1 MILKFTDDLLTG
13 VDKIDV
19 KHKNLFVLFE
29 ELTISLKMH
38 DIITTV
44 MCVKNIRKDLIEH
57 FTEEENLMKF
67 IKINW
72 TSHIEQHHMFI
83 ATVDKLSKEINSKT
97 FVMEILMEMFKYL
110 KNHINE
116 HDKRLTKALI
126 TYGIKP

>member
-57 FTEEENLMKF
+57 FTEEEDLMKL

-83 ATVDKLSKEINSKT
+83 ATVDKLSKETKCAIILVRLICFKNFMPNPLPEFAPSINP
-97 FVMEILMEMFKYL
+97 
-110 KNHINE
+110 
-116 HDKRLTKALI
+116 
-126 TYGIKP
+126 GISAIV